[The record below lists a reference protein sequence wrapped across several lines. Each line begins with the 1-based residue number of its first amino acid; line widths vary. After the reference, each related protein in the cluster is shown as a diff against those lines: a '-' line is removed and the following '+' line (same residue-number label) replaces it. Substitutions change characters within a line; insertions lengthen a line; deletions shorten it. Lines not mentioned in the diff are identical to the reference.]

1 MGFLLL
7 DSGLVLLD
15 TGGNMDKARNILMN
29 QSKLVNNYNQLIEM
43 GFLQADIERVL
54 TSTKDIHRAI
64 EILTHNYANKPEP
77 KLLSSVSRKAPP
89 VFKYQPQLMKL
100 VDMGFSK
107 IDVEKALL
115 QTNGNFDMAI
125 ELLISNQ
132 FPRLPP
138 RIPPPPQAVVPRI
151 RIPLYT
157 PHQQQLTQLLEMG
170 YSKPDAEKALTDT
183 NGNLDMA
190 IELLIQKQQGRTRL
204 KSKRKSRSYSRP
216 RSMRRIIGK
225 YFEHQNSM
233 ASCGRHALNHLLG
246 GSYFTFSPISNNRY
260 NVLDLN
266 RPPLKYP
273 VNLQQFCY
281 TMNYHLSTIIEGN
294 DEFVCLDYENYN
306 ESLLRAALCLF
317 NYRRDG
323 TYLSYH
329 KMLDYIKSHSNE
341 WKLLVN
347 ESGSPQ
353 GGHWVTICKYAGDN
367 NIYYFNSLRQ
377 KVEIYSSSRDFENR
391 YNRYSGQYYVV
402 EPYRT
407 KTYKNPFVALYQGP
421 LVYNRY
427 VE

>member
-1 MGFLLL
+1 
-7 DSGLVLLD
+7 
-15 TGGNMDKARNILMN
+15 MN
-29 QSKLVNNYNQLIEM
+29 QSKLINIYNQLIEM
-43 GFLQADIERVL
+43 GFLQTDIERVL
-54 TSTKDIHRAI
+54 TYTKDIHRAI
-64 EILTHNYANKPEP
+64 EILTVSKTHNYANKPQQN
-77 KLLSSVSRKAPP
+77 LLRTISRKAQP

-107 IDVEKALL
+107 IDAEKALL

-125 ELLISNQ
+125 EILISNQ
-132 FPRLPP
+132 LPKTTFPTRT

-151 RIPLYT
+151 RIQPYT

-170 YSKPDAEKALTDT
+170 YSKPDAEKALIDT

-190 IELLIQKQQGRTRL
+190 IELLIQRQQPISTLSRL
-204 KSKRKSRSYSRP
+204 KSKRRSSSYSRP
-216 RSMRRIIGK
+216 RSMRHIIGK

-246 GSYFTFSPISNNRY
+246 GSYFTFLRISNNRY
-260 NVLDLN
+260 NVFDLN
-266 RPPLKYP
+266 RPPLEYP
-273 VNLQQFCY
+273 INLQQFCY
-281 TMNYHLSTIIEGN
+281 TMNYYLSTIIEGN

-317 NYRRDG
+317 NYRMDG

-329 KMLDYIKSHSNE
+329 KMLEHIRFHNE

-353 GGHWVTICKYAGDN
+353 GGHWVAICKYAGDN